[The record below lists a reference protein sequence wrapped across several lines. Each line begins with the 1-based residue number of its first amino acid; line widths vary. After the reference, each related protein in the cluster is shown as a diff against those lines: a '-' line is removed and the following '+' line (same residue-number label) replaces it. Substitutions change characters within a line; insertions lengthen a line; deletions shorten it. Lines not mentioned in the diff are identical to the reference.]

1 MSAGNFPGGLTA
13 VPTAAEPPPDS
24 TTSALRHEDD
34 DNQGPSMDVDEQP
47 KSATSMT
54 ESEVIGS
61 GNKRGVTRHGR
72 GARRKVSGFK
82 RESPQGFND
91 FVAGAQLQHHPH
103 MQVTHHQLAHHQRHN
118 HLAGQRHGLGLAS
131 IAAAAV
137 GFPHLALEK
146 KKRLENSHEEDKD
159 GNVTEL
165 KLIIGSRDKDSVKN
179 TVPLHHPDDSSDN
192 DRMDVDGIDSDP
204 EPPSEMMV
212 DEPYPIKH
220 HQQRRNSPLTAI
232 SEEGPGDEEDN
243 VGANADMLMDVEVK
257 EVNVIHHVLISA
269 PPSPK
274 ASRRFSSS
282 NTSLSTRF
290 PFPARVES
298 ADHVAFRERMTA
310 VLPEVEKLFNAESGS
325 LDEAQFIQVTHLCEL
340 PRYVNRVLFV
350 RCGGR
355 AEAVEDG
362 GQHSVAGTDDS
373 EEEVANREPAKVSWD
388 AFRNFW
394 STTVLPRC
402 ADLDEVTF
410 AVLGG
415 GRRKLEEGD
424 FNIVVGDVVQ
434 NHPGLVFLRDMDVFQ
449 TRYVTTVVARIF
461 YAKSRN
467 TDPQMSLQEFR
478 KDGILPLLRN
488 LQNVDD
494 INQSRDVFSYKH
506 FYVMYCKFWELDTDH
521 DLQVAPSELALYEN
535 SCLSP
540 LVIDRVFSGAG
551 RGGQR
556 FESMSYKEF
565 VWFVLAVEEKDD
577 PHGIEYWFRCLDV
590 DGDGQWSLWELKQFW
605 VEQFAR
611 MREFRMTD
619 AWEWNDF
626 ACSILDMVNPK
637 IPHVIT
643 LADLKRCR
651 NAGLV
656 FDMIFDLRKY
666 DLHVRRHDLSFRE
679 WDDMYVQDRVTK
691 ERILLEGWDKFAERA
706 YEELACDGDE
716 DDGMHSE
723 GSEISSPRDSGSF
736 YDDAG
741 MWEDDVNDDDT
752 EEEDNGGRPIT
763 AFTRKEA
770 SPADVSIV
778 VSPPA
783 HDTAVT
789 AMPGVVHAHHE
800 PHTGTHPVDEEHP
813 AVIPMDIVMPPDHSV
828 AVPPDA

>member
-1 MSAGNFPGGLTA
+1 MAATNFPGGLTA
-13 VPTAAEPPPDS
+13 VPTAAEPPADS
-24 TTSALRHEDD
+24 TSRTLRHGDD
-34 DNQGPSMDVDEQP
+34 DVQGSGMDVDEQP
-47 KSATSMT
+47 QTTPSATD
-54 ESEVIGS
+54 SEAVGA
-61 GNKRGVTRHGR
+61 GNKRGVLRHGR
-72 GARRKVSGFK
+72 GGRRKVSGFK

-91 FVAGAQLQHHPH
+91 FIAGAQLQHHPH

-118 HLAGQRHGLGLAS
+118 HLSGQRHGLGLAS

-137 GFPHLALEK
+137 GFPHLAALEK
-146 KKRLENSHEEDKD
+146 KKRLENSHEEDRD

-165 KLIIGSRDKDSVKN
+165 KLIIGSRAKDSVKN
-179 TVPLHHPDDSSDN
+179 TVPLHHPDDSSDH
-192 DRMDVDGIDSDP
+192 DRMDVDDIDSDP
-204 EPPSEMMV
+204 DPPSEMMV
-212 DEPYPIKH
+212 DEPAVFSLPAQR
-220 HQQRRNSPLTAI
+220 QQLRGHSPLAAI
-232 SEEGPGDEEDN
+232 AEEEALVDEEQDD
-243 VGANADMLMDVEVK
+243 ADMLMDVEVK
-257 EVNVIHHVLISA
+257 EVNVIHHVLVAA
-269 PPSPK
+269 PASPK
-274 ASRRFSSS
+274 TRRISLS
-282 NTSLSTRF
+282 NSSLSTKF
-290 PFPARVES
+290 PFPSRVES
-298 ADHVAFRERMTA
+298 ADCAAFQARMAA
-310 VLPEVEKLFNAESGS
+310 VLPEAEKLFNDKEGS
-325 LDEAQFIQVTHLCEL
+325 LDEAHFIEVTHLCEL

-355 AEAVEDG
+355 ADSLQDG
-362 GQHSVAGTDDS
+362 GQGSAAGSDS
-373 EEEVANREPAKVSWD
+373 DEDGANREPSRVSWES
-388 AFRNFW
+388 FRNFW
-394 STTVLPRC
+394 STVVLPRC
-402 ADLDEVTF
+402 ADLDDVTF
-410 AVLGG
+410 AVLGS

-424 FNIVVGDVVQ
+424 FNIVVEDVVQ

-467 TDPQMSLQEFR
+467 TDARMSMQEFR

-521 DLQVAPSELALYEN
+521 DLQIAPSELALYEN

-551 RGGQR
+551 RGVNR
-556 FESMSYKEF
+556 FETMSYKEF
-565 VWFVLAVEEKDD
+565 VWFVLAVEEKNT

-605 VEQFAR
+605 MEQFAR

-637 IPHVIT
+637 IPHIIT
-643 LADLKRCR
+643 LSDLKRCR

-679 WDDMYVQDRVTK
+679 FDDMYVQDRVTK

-716 DDGMHSE
+716 DDGMHSDN
-723 GSEISSPRDSGSF
+723 SDNSSPRDSSSF
-736 YDDAG
+736 YDD
-741 MWEDDVNDDDT
+741 MWEDDVSAALQKAHELAD
-752 EEEDNGGRPIT
+752 
-763 AFTRKEA
+763 
-770 SPADVSIV
+770 SPAIV
-778 VSPPA
+778 VSPVSGTQ
-783 HDTAVT
+783 TAT
-789 AMPGVVHAHHE
+789 TPLPGVMSGNHQ
-800 PHTGTHPVDEEHP
+800 PHTGSHPVDEEHP
-813 AVIPMDIVMPPDHSV
+813 AVVPMDIAMPPDSV